1 LKILLV
7 APPSKSSVKKVLE
20 VTSPPLGLAYIAS
33 MLEKS
38 GEGVKIID
46 SLAENYTFDD
56 IRKEIDIWGA
66 DVVGVTSTTP
76 TFYDALKVAKI
87 AKECNATT
95 VLGGPH
101 VTFTAKETLSNY
113 PYVDFVVRGEGE
125 FTMLELVE
133 SLKKRE
139 EPKSVLGLSYRSKSG
154 VIKENPPRPPIMD
167 LDALPIPAY
176 HLLPMSKYTFQGLR
190 FATMVT
196 SRGCPFQCVFCSS
209 SKICGKKWRGRSA
222 KKVVDEME
230 FLIDK
235 YKVNCI
241 EFLDDTF
248 TFDRKRVIK
257 ICEEII
263 SRGIDVNW
271 MCSSRVN
278 LFNRELAFKISSAGC
293 QCVYFGV
300 ESGSQRILNLMRKGI
315 TLGQAVKAINLAKE
329 AGINTVASFILGM
342 PDESIDEAN
351 STIEFATRLNPDYAQ
366 FTICT
371 PYPGTDLYSYA
382 VKNNWLLTR
391 NWSKYDALTP
401 VMKTKIGAS
410 MLRKLLAKA
419 YFKFYARL
427 AYIFNK
433 IKRKE
438 FIILRKGFKVIWNY
452 LKALTGRQ

>member
-1 LKILLV
+1 MKILLV
-7 APPSKSSVKKVLE
+7 APPSKSSVKEVLE

-33 MLEKS
+33 VLEKR
-38 GEGVKIID
+38 GEDVKIID
-46 SLAENYTFDD
+46 SLAEKYTFDD
-56 IRKEIDIWGA
+56 IRKEIDRWGA

-101 VTFTAKETLSNY
+101 VTFTAAETLSNY
-113 PYVDFVVRGEGE
+113 PFVDFVVRGEGE
-125 FTMLELVE
+125 FTMLELIE
-133 SLKKRE
+133 SLKKGKE
-139 EPKSVLGLSYRSKSG
+139 LKSVLGLSYRSASG
-154 VIKENPPRPPIMD
+154 VVKENPPRPPIID
-167 LDALPIPAY
+167 LDVLPMPAY
-176 HLLPMSKYTFQGLR
+176 HLLPMSKYTFQGFR

-222 KKVVDEME
+222 EKVVDEME
-230 FLIDK
+230 FLINK
-235 YKVNCI
+235 YRVKHI

-248 TFDRKRVIK
+248 TFDRKRVMK

-263 SRGIDVNW
+263 SRGVDVEW

-278 LFNRELAFKISSAGC
+278 LFDRELAFKISYAGC
-293 QCVYFGV
+293 RCVYFGV

-315 TLGQAVKAINLAKE
+315 TLNQAVKAVNLAKE

-342 PDESIDEAN
+342 PDESVDEAN
-351 STIEFATRLNPDYAQ
+351 ATIEFATRLSPDYAQ

-371 PYPGTDLYSYA
+371 PYPGTELYEYA
-382 VKNNWLLTR
+382 VKNNLLLTR

-401 VMKTKIGAS
+401 VMKTKIGVL

-427 AYIFNK
+427 TYIFNK
-433 IKRKE
+433 IRRKE
-438 FIILRKGFKVIWNY
+438 FVIFRKGFRVIWNY
-452 LKALTGRQ
+452 LKTLVGR